1 MTTKK
6 TSIIILTLF
15 LILTTS
21 ITKEF
26 KRTLSTKSTE
36 TLTTKTTTVNANN
49 ENYKDF
55 DVKNF
60 FLVPISVGNP
70 PQTIEVSL
78 DTASDYS
85 WVAGS
90 NCSSCTDSEQ
100 KFNSKS
106 STTYKSNNNIVE
118 IKNRDGVANGKSV
131 SDNLNLSN
139 YKTKNFN
146 FIVVDSLDNEYSDYK
161 NGILS
166 FSYKTSNG
174 VGFLDALKENNQ
186 IGKKIL
192 TLRFS
197 QEDFGSFFIG
207 EYPNDMDRKKVKEV
221 KTCNISDKSD
231 FLTEDFKNKWVC
243 DLTHGI
249 VGKDIKNSFEI
260 NGFAYFDS
268 GSTVIL
274 APNKYIDLFKA
285 EYLNTCEEKTENG
298 DKYFTCEKSSIDLDN
313 VKPLY
318 FVLGGWAFEIP
329 ASSLFKLN
337 YDSSKYYFTV
347 RFTNTTEVWG
357 FGKNFMR
364 QFTTIFNKDEAN
376 VGFYGGNYFNFKD
389 EKAKLD
395 GTYVEKIMKK
405 NILGDIEEDVDATNE
420 KALKTEK
427 EKKMKLLWN
436 VGGVVLIVV
445 FLVLIILCIYRS
457 VRKPKD
463 DDLKPLI

>member
-15 LILTTS
+15 LILTIS

-146 FIVVDSLDNEYSDYK
+146 FIVVDSLDNEYSDY
-161 NGILS
+161 S
-166 FSYKTSNG
+166 F
-174 VGFLDALKENNQ
+174 
-186 IGKKIL
+186 I
-192 TLRFS
+192 
-197 QEDFGSFFIG
+197 FI
-207 EYPNDMDRKKVKEV
+207 
-221 KTCNISDKSD
+221 
-231 FLTEDFKNKWVC
+231 
-243 DLTHGI
+243 
-249 VGKDIKNSFEI
+249 
-260 NGFAYFDS
+260 
-268 GSTVIL
+268 
-274 APNKYIDLFKA
+274 
-285 EYLNTCEEKTENG
+285 
-298 DKYFTCEKSSIDLDN
+298 
-313 VKPLY
+313 
-318 FVLGGWAFEIP
+318 
-329 ASSLFKLN
+329 
-337 YDSSKYYFTV
+337 
-347 RFTNTTEVWG
+347 
-357 FGKNFMR
+357 
-364 QFTTIFNKDEAN
+364 
-376 VGFYGGNYFNFKD
+376 
-389 EKAKLD
+389 
-395 GTYVEKIMKK
+395 
-405 NILGDIEEDVDATNE
+405 
-420 KALKTEK
+420 
-427 EKKMKLLWN
+427 
-436 VGGVVLIVV
+436 
-445 FLVLIILCIYRS
+445 
-457 VRKPKD
+457 
-463 DDLKPLI
+463 